1 MTNLTKEAKAEI
13 SHVTNDTI
21 KSMLEHR
28 SVRDFTEEPISEEM
42 LEAILEAG
50 RAVSTSNYMQSMS
63 VVRIT
68 DPQQRVKFHQVSN
81 GMSEED
87 YNQAIAEGKKLAH
100 PYVLE
105 APEYLVFCMDNH
117 RHSQIE
123 PEAQLDW
130 IEVVII
136 AAVDVALY
144 AQNVMAAAE
153 SLGLGGV
160 YIGSMRNDIERAGEI
175 INAPK
180 HVVPLFGMCLGHPS
194 DSPKNATTKPRLPL
208 SVLVSENQYQPAT
221 EAQLDAFNQTVID
234 YYVEQ
239 RGEGEHPD
247 WKAQVTK
254 VFGSPVRPQVM
265 DYLNKQRFAK
275 R

>member
-1 MTNLTKEAKAEI
+1 MTNLTKETKAEI
-13 SHVTNDTI
+13 SQVTNATVET
-21 KSMLEHR
+21 MLEHR
-28 SVRDFTEEPISEEM
+28 SVRDYTDEPISTEM
-42 LEAILEAG
+42 LEAVLEAG
-50 RAVSTSNYMQSMS
+50 RAVSTSNYMQSVS

-68 DPQQRVKFHQVSN
+68 DRQQRIKFHQISN
-81 GMSEED
+81 GMSEEQ
-87 YNQAIAEGKKLAH
+87 YHEAIAEGKKLAH

-105 APEYLVFCMDNH
+105 APEYLVFCMDTH

-130 IEVVII
+130 IEVLII

-160 YIGSMRNDIERAGEI
+160 YIGSMRNDIERAGEVI
-175 INAPK
+175 KAPK

-208 SVLVSENQYQPAT
+208 SVLVSENEYQPAT
-221 EAQLDAFNQTVID
+221 EAQIEDFNQAVID

-239 RGEGEHPD
+239 RGEGTHPD
-247 WKAQVTK
+247 WKDQVKK
-254 VFGSPVRPQVM
+254 VFGGPVRPHVM
-265 DYLNKQRFAK
+265 DYLNKQGFAK

>member
-1 MTNLTKEAKAEI
+1 MTNLTKETRAEI
-13 SHVTNDTI
+13 SQVTNATI
-21 KSMLEHR
+21 KTMLQHR
-28 SVRDFTEEPISEEM
+28 SVRDFTDEPISIEL
-42 LEAILEAG
+42 LEAVLEAG
-50 RAVSTSNYMQSMS
+50 RAVSTSNYMQSVS
-63 VVRIT
+63 VIRIT
-68 DPQQRVKFHQVSN
+68 DPEQRVKFHQISN
-81 GMSEED
+81 GMSEEQYHKALD
-87 YNQAIAEGKKLAH
+87 EGKKLAH

-130 IEVVII
+130 IEVLII
-136 AAVDVALY
+136 SAVDVALY
-144 AQNVMAAAE
+144 AQNVLAAAE

-160 YIGSMRNDIERAGEI
+160 YIGSMRNDIERAGQI
-175 INAPK
+175 IKAPK

-221 EAQLDAFNQTVID
+221 ETQLEDFNQAVID
-234 YYVEQ
+234 YYLQQ
-239 RGEGEHPD
+239 RGEGAHPD
-247 WKAQVTK
+247 WKDQVKK
-254 VFGSPVRPQVM
+254 VFRGPVRPQVM
-265 DYLNKQRFAK
+265 AYLNKQGFAK